1 MSKQTDQYLL
11 FNIHNNLIKNC
22 SEALS
27 STKHTDAEIY
37 DQVTT
42 RYTISNDDL
51 LKKIQLLC
59 FYSNQLVDIKQ
70 ATVHYIT
77 YSLKGHYD
85 IESHTDQ
92 CDNTI
97 IIYLDKSDQ
106 IKETFYV
113 ENNAIQGDEL
123 WKNGGLIMKH
133 EAEHRGSFS
142 GSGFRSVLCIFY

>member
-1 MSKQTDQYLL
+1 MSKQTKQHLL
-11 FNIHNNLIKNC
+11 FNIPNNLIKNC

-27 STKHTDAEIY
+27 STKHTDVEVY
-37 DQVTT
+37 DQATT
-42 RYTISNDDL
+42 RYTISDKDL
-51 LKKIQLLC
+51 HRKIQLLC
-59 FYSNQLVDIKQ
+59 FYSNQPVDLKR

-77 YSLKGHYD
+77 YSVKGHYD

-97 IIYLDKSDQ
+97 IIYLDKSDR

-133 EAEHRGSFS
+133 EAVHRCSFS
-142 GSGFRSVLCIFY
+142 GS